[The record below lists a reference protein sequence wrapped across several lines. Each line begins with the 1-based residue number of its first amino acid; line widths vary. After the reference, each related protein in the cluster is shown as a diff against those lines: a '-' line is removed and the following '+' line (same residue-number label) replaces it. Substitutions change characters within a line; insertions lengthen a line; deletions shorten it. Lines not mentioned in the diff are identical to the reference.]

1 MNDLAISQNRIH
13 SMSEIAID
21 NVRQL
26 QEYVLQQPQTKIPTD
41 HIFHA
46 GMYARTIVLPANTR
60 LVGALIKVA
69 TFLIVSGNFIVCIDD
84 DVKEKCGYHI
94 FAASAHR
101 KQAFIARTDT
111 YITMIFATSTR
122 TIEAAEDEFTDESS
136 LLFSRADGAVNHVTI
151 TGE

>member
-1 MNDLAISQNRIH
+1 MNDLAVSQNRIM
-13 SMSEIAID
+13 SMSEMAID

-60 LVGALIKVA
+60 LVGALIKIA
-69 TFLIVSGNFIVCIDD
+69 TFLIVSGEFIVCIDD
-84 DVKEKCGYHI
+84 NVIEKQGHHI

-111 YITMIFATSTR
+111 HITMIFATDAR
-122 TIEAAEDEFTDESS
+122 TVEAAEGEFTDEAE
-136 LLFSRADGAVNHVTI
+136 LLFSRAVDAVNNVMV
-151 TGE
+151 GD